1 MARPRRRIS
10 QGSGLPHALQ
20 LPAEPLPAPPSPCAR
35 WKNRLT
41 ESRAALE
48 QRYRE
53 NHRASELLRRHRQL
67 IDTQLKAVWK
77 HLAMPSEVAL
87 VAVGGYGRG
96 ELFPFSDIDLL
107 VLLPDVSN
115 EMPKQKLEQFVG
127 ILWDIGLEVGH
138 SVRSVKEC
146 VVLSTQDITV
156 QTSLLEARLL
166 EGNRKLFNEFS
177 KQFKRS
183 LDAQQFTKAKR
194 LEQEQRHARYHDT
207 NLEPNIK
214 ETAGGL
220 RDLHNIL
227 WICKAAGIGTR
238 WSDLVKRELLTRR
251 EATLLRRNE
260 TFLQNLRI
268 RLHYLAHR
276 REERLVFDVQTEL
289 AAQMGLRDTAHRRAS
304 EHLMQRFYRTAIEI
318 SQLNTIV
325 LQNLGTLIFPAR
337 GRATQSINE
346 RFHIRN
352 ELLEACDEGLFRREP
367 SAMLE
372 AFVLLQEHHH
382 LKGMKAQTLRALW
395 RARPMINPAFRRNP
409 ANRALFMRILR
420 SPSRVERELR
430 RMNQYG
436 VLGRYIPAFGRVVG
450 QMQHDLYHVYTVD
463 EHILN
468 VLRNLRRFA
477 VPEFAHEFPLCSR
490 LMNDFERPE
499 LLYLASLFHD
509 IAKGRG
515 GDHSMLGKVDALRF
529 CLDHGLARA
538 DAELVAW
545 LVEHHLQMSLTAQ
558 KQDLSD
564 PDVIN
569 AFAAR
574 IGDDRH
580 LVALYLLT
588 VADIRGTSP
597 KVWNAWKAKLL
608 EDLFRL
614 TRRRLSG
621 DTRTLESSLHQRQE
635 AVKAKLRLYAIHDE
649 AAEKLWSQLDV
660 AYFLRHDVD
669 EIAWH
674 TRLLNYRVD
683 TPTPVV
689 KARLS
694 PAGEGLHVMIYVRD
708 QKDLFARICSFFERI
723 SYSIVEAKIYTTR
736 HGYALDSFQILDP
749 HNKKPQYR
757 DLIGYI
763 EYELAQRL
771 INQTPLEPLTQG
783 RVSRQLRHFPITPE
797 ITITPDER
805 GLYKV
810 LAVIA
815 GDRPGLL
822 SRVARCLV
830 DYQINLHT
838 AKINTLGD
846 RAEDVFLIN
855 GEALNDAK
863 TVVRLESDLVHQL
876 QT

>member
-1 MARPRRRIS
+1 MRSAPLL
-10 QGSGLPHALQ
+10 QGAQ
-20 LPAEPLPAPPSPCAR
+20 LSAPPSPSAR
-35 WKNRLT
+35 WKSRLALQ
-41 ESRAALE
+41 RAALQE
-48 QRYRE
+48 RYRE
-53 NHRASELLRRHRQL
+53 NHSAPELLRRHRQL
-67 IDTQLKAVWK
+67 IDSQLKSVWQ
-77 HLAMPSEVAL
+77 HLEMPDEIVLA
-87 VAVGGYGRG
+87 AVGGYGRG
-96 ELFPFSDIDLL
+96 QLFPYSDIDLL
-107 VLLPDVSN
+107 VLLPQVSGAALQ
-115 EMPKQKLEQFVG
+115 EKLEQFVG

-138 SVRSVKEC
+138 SVRTVDEC
-146 VVLSTQDITV
+146 VEMSQQDITV
-156 QTSLLEARLL
+156 QTTLLEARVLA
-166 EGNRKLFNEFS
+166 GNRQLFRHFEREYRRAFD
-177 KQFKRS
+177 
-183 LDAQQFTKAKR
+183 LQQFTKAKW
-194 LEQEQRHARYHDT
+194 LEQQQRHARYHDT

-227 WICKAAGIGTR
+227 WISKAAGIGTR
-238 WSDLVKRELLTRR
+238 WSELVKREVITRR
-251 EATLLRRNE
+251 EATLLRKNE
-260 TFLQNLRI
+260 SLLQNLRI
-268 RLHYLAHR
+268 RLHYLARR
-276 REERLVFDVQTEL
+276 REERLVFDLQTAL
-289 AAQMGLRDTAHRRAS
+289 AVQMGLRDTAHRRAS
-304 EHLMQRFYRTAIEI
+304 EHLMQRFYRSATEI

-325 LQNLGTLIFPAR
+325 LQNLGTLIFPRHAR
-337 GRATQSINE
+337 PARPINAH
-346 RFHIRN
+346 FHVRN

-372 AFVLLQEHHH
+372 AFVLLQELHQ
-382 LKGMKAQTLRALW
+382 LKGMTAETLRALW
-395 RARPMINPAFRRNP
+395 RASAQINPEFRRNP
-409 ANRALFMRILR
+409 INRGLFMRILR
-420 SPSRVERELR
+420 SPSRVARELR

-436 VLGRYIPAFGRVVG
+436 VLGRYIPAFGHIVG

-463 EHILN
+463 EHILR
-468 VLRNLRRFA
+468 VVRNLRRFA
-477 VPEFAHEFPLCSR
+477 VPELAHEFPLCSR
-490 LMNDFERPE
+490 LMSDFERPE
-499 LLYLASLFHD
+499 LLYVAGLFHD

-515 GDHSMLGKVDALRF
+515 GDHSALGKVDALRF
-529 CLDHGLARA
+529 CREHGLPDA
-538 DAELVAW
+538 DAQLAAW
-545 LVEHHLQMSLTAQ
+545 LVENHLVMSATAQ

-564 PDVIN
+564 PEVIN
-569 AFAAR
+569 AFALR
-574 IGDDRH
+574 IGADRH

-608 EDLFRL
+608 EDLFWV

-621 DTRTLESSLHQRQE
+621 DTRSLESSLEQRQD
-635 AVKAKLRLYAIHDE
+635 AVKVKLRLYAINDQ

-660 AYFLRHDVD
+660 SYFLRHQVD

-683 TPTPVV
+683 TPTAVV

-708 QKDLFARICSFFERI
+708 QQDLFARICSFFERI

-749 HNKKPQYR
+749 NNKKPQYR

-763 EYELAQRL
+763 EHELGQRL
-771 INQTPLEPLTQG
+771 VRQTPLDPPLQG
-783 RVSRQLRHFPITPE
+783 RVSRQLKHFPITPE
-797 ITITPDER
+797 ITINPDER
-805 GLYKV
+805 GLYKI
-810 LAVIA
+810 LTVIA

-830 DYQINLHT
+830 DYHINLYT

-855 GEALNDAK
+855 GDALNHPK
-863 TVVRLESDLVHQL
+863 IVVKLESELVRQL